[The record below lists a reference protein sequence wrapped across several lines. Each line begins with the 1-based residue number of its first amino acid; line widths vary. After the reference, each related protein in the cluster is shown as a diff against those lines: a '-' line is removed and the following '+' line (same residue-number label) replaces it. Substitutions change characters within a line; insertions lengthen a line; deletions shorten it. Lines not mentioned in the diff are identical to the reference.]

1 MRTNYAYDKYNQG
14 TGAKQVVKGVPRHK
28 FNFTASLNY
37 IGDTNPGL
45 FYGNGIQTL
54 ALDKVLSI
62 QMPSWTSSS
71 VTMNAY
77 NKKRIVQ
84 TNYEYSPIILTAYDI
99 HSPSVLQNFLKEYS
113 NYYFAGPMNID
124 PTDNFETQ
132 DAGFKLQRD
141 RNFIKTLDIIRSDN
155 QSINKITVYNPVI
168 TSIDADTLDYSD
180 SSLVQ
185 YRLTFV
191 YEGYD
196 IRDISST

>member
-28 FNFTASLNY
+28 FNFTASLKY
-37 IGDTNPGL
+37 VGDND
-45 FYGNGIQTL
+45 GIQTL
-54 ALDKVLSI
+54 ELDKILNI
-62 QMPSWTSSS
+62 QMPSWTSSA

-77 NKKRIVQ
+77 NKKRVVQ
-84 TNYEYSPIILTAYDI
+84 TNYEYSPITLIAYDI
-99 HSPSVLQNFLKEYS
+99 HSPSVLQNFLKDYS

-124 PTDNFETQ
+124 PTDDFATQ

-141 RNFIKTLDIIRSDN
+141 RNFIKTLDIVRSDN

-168 TSIDADTLDYSD
+168 TGIDADTLDYSD

-196 IRDISST
+196 IRDISNTQNTRPF